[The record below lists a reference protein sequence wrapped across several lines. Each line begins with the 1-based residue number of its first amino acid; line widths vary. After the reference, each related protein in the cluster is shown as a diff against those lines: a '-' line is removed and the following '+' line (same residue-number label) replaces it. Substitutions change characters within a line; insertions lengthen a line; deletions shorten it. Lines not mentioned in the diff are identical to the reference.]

1 MPPKRRHDGLP
12 EGIYARHR
20 KSCANAGQ
28 PDWSCG
34 CPPSYQ
40 AQAWSRRDGRRPT
53 RTFPRLREAVKWRND
68 ARGAVQSGKV
78 AGSRALTLRRA
89 SDDFMEAAE
98 GKLVL
103 NRSGRPYKPS
113 VVRSYRT
120 ALELRVLPDYGV
132 HPVIDLRRSDWQRLV
147 TTLHRQGV
155 APSTIRNTFDPVRAI
170 YRRLLSLEEVDVN
183 PTRGLDFPVAE
194 EARDRVAAPA
204 EGSLLLTAL
213 SYPEKAIYA
222 TAMYAGM
229 RRGELQAV
237 EDSDVDLDANLIAVR
252 YSWDQEAG
260 RVAVKTKAGRRTL
273 PIPRVLRPILLDHR
287 MRRPWRG
294 PVLRPRARRGIHP
307 INDPQTRAG
316 GVGLEGSTEY
326 GAQRLADDMGHSPR
340 RRPRADRAAR
350 MPAHVRFADDR
361 RRYPGGAQPG
371 RDRQAALHTHGP
383 CLDHSDARPLWT
395 PVPRL
400 RGRGGRGA
408 RRVLRGTR
416 MISSSSAFAA
426 GR

>member
-1 MPPKRRHDGLP
+1 MAHQAVAVEGADRGQARVAGPGAAAAVGLEVVEGRADQRR
-12 EGIYARHR
+12 I
-20 KSCANAGQ
+20 Q
-28 PDWSCG
+28 
-34 CPPSYQ
+34 
-40 AQAWSRRDGRRPT
+40 
-53 RTFPRLREAVKWRND
+53 LREAVKWRND
-68 ARGAVQSGKV
+68 ARSAVQSGKV

-98 GKLVL
+98 AKLLL

-113 VVRSYRT
+113 VLRSYRT
-120 ALELRVLPDYGV
+120 ALDLRVLPDYGV

-147 TTLHRQGV
+147 TTLHRQGL

-183 PTRGLDFPVAE
+183 PTRGLEFPVAE

-204 EGSLLLTAL
+204 VGALLLAAL

-237 EDSDVDLDANLIAVR
+237 EDSGVDLDANLIAVR

-260 RVAVKTKAGRRTL
+260 RVAVKTKAGRRIL

-287 MRRPWRG
+287 MRRPWREG
-294 PVLRPRARRGIHP
+294 LFFGREHDEAFTPSTIRRRAREAWGWKEVP
-307 INDPQTRAG
+307 NT
-316 GVGLEGSTEY
+316 EGSGSRTTWVT
-326 GAQRLADDMGHSPR
+326 
-340 RRPRADRAAR
+340 
-350 MPAHVRFADDR
+350 VREDALE
-361 RRYPGGAQPG
+361 PI
-371 RDRQAALHTHGP
+371 ALHECRNTFASLMIAAGIRAERNPVAIAKQLCTLNGP
-383 CLDHSDARPLWT
+383 CLDHSDARPLRT
-395 PVPRL
+395 PVPGL

-408 RRVLRGTR
+408 RRVPRGTR

>member
-68 ARGAVQSGKV
+68 ARSAVQSGKV

-113 VVRSYRT
+113 VLRSYRT
-120 ALELRVLPDYGV
+120 ALDLRVLPDYGV

-147 TTLHRQGV
+147 TTLHRQGL

-183 PTRGLDFPVAE
+183 PTRGLEFPVAE

-204 EGSLLLTAL
+204 EGALLLAAL

-237 EDSDVDLDANLIAVR
+237 EDSGVDLDANLIAVR

-287 MRRPWRG
+287 MRRPWREG
-294 PVLRPRARRGIHP
+294 LFFGREHDEAFTPSTIRRRAREAWGWKEVPNTERSGSRTTWVTVREDALEP
-307 INDPQTRAG
+307 IALHECRHTFASLMIAAGMRAERNPVAIAKQLCTLMGHASITQTLDRYGHLFPGSEGEAAAALDAY
-316 GVGLEGSTEY
+316 LEG
-326 GAQRLADDMGHSPR
+326 
-340 RRPRADRAAR
+340 
-350 MPAHVRFADDR
+350 
-361 RRYPGGAQPG
+361 
-371 RDRQAALHTHGP
+371 HG
-383 CLDHSDARPLWT
+383 
-395 PVPRL
+395 
-400 RGRGGRGA
+400 
-408 RRVLRGTR
+408 
-416 MISSSSAFAA
+416 
-426 GR
+426 